1 MHLEV
6 IVIRQDGSVPVKYGL
21 TMEMESR
28 HAAIKPLLARLCGV
42 APSNLIVVDI
52 VRSHLRPLAP
62 EEQKVKS
69 LNGACVFAYEFHS
82 QPLSCNNNNSIR
94 GSAGSGSQSFSDIQ
108 RSSRGGARGSSR
120 NKKPNGAVPT
130 SPLAQNRPPSSITP
144 DSSIS
149 SMSSSSTGGGG
160 GGGGGAGGEVSSRE
174 GSATASPAPPPR
186 SPAAPTADAATASP
200 PPGSSE
206 PALFPLELSKPEGAS
221 SGSPETSPGKTPGED
236 AEGGVARRSGEQ
248 LLAAEGGGGGGEA
261 QCLAEQNSDNGW
273 SAQICMSG
281 IAFCFKVVYYLQFL

>member
-1 MHLEV
+1 M
-6 IVIRQDGSVPVKYGL
+6 IRQDGSVPVKYGL

-69 LNGACVFAYEFHS
+69 LNGSCVFAYEFHS

-108 RSSRGGARGSSR
+108 RNSRGGAAGSSSR

-149 SMSSSSTGGGG
+149 SMSSSSTAASGSGGGG
-160 GGGGGAGGEVSSRE
+160 GGGGEVSSRE

-200 PPGSSE
+200 PPGPSE

-221 SGSPETSPGKTPGED
+221 SGAPETSPGKTAGETSPGED
-236 AEGGVARRSGEQ
+236 AEEAVARRSGQQ
-248 LLAAEGGGGGGEA
+248 LLAAEGGGGEA